1 MRGVVQKYAGKTE
14 KNVAENLVMP
24 DFLLN
29 THTHTHTFPYTR
41 PASLSLKR
49 DK

>member
-24 DFLLN
+24 DFCLN
-29 THTHTHTFPYTR
+29 THTHTLSRT
-41 PASLSLKR
+41 PAPPLCL
-49 DK
+49 